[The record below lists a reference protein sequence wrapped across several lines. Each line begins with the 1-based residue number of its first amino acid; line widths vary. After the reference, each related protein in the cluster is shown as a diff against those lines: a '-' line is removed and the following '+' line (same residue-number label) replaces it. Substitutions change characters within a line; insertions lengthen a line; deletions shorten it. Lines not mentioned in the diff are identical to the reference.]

1 VFDDAMTA
9 QVHDH
14 QTAREREAEAY
25 RQMIDALPLRV
36 HRNEPLTATR
46 RGVARLLSRL
56 ADAIAP

>member
-25 RQMIDALPLRV
+25 RQMIDALPLR
-36 HRNEPLTATR
+36 
-46 RGVARLLSRL
+46 LLSRL